1 MTEHALQQI
10 ALAELVAAC
19 RRETVRFQREGA
31 SDSRFCLEIFR
42 RALRMGTLDR
52 PTKGTAPAYA
62 DEAAREQLV
71 VLYTEYILAQVSRK
85 ALPTQARGELI
96 QDVWR
101 NFWQAANHGLT
112 FDTLAA
118 ALAYLR
124 QVTISEVIKHRRGGY
139 RRAREES
146 LQALVERAGEEP
158 AISPAADLFEA
169 HARSRFRERCAEVIN
184 DPHEYRIFWLRY
196 GLGYSPKEI
205 ALRICEP
212 GFSAAPRYTAR
223 NISDILERCFRR
235 LSEDAEI
242 RALLQSD

>member
-1 MTEHALQQI
+1 MTELALQQI
-10 ALAELVAAC
+10 VLAELVAAC
-19 RRETVRFQREGA
+19 RRETVRFQREGE
-31 SDSRFCLEIFR
+31 SDARFCLEIFR
-42 RALRMGTLDR
+42 RALRTGTLDE
-52 PTKGTAPAYA
+52 PVNGTAPEYI

-71 VLYTEYILAQVSRK
+71 VLYTEYILAQVNRK
-85 ALPTQARGELI
+85 ALPTQAHGELI

-101 NFWQAANHGLT
+101 NFWQAANRGLT

-124 QVTISEVIKHRRGGY
+124 QVTVSEVIKHRRSGY

-146 LQALVERAGEEP
+146 LQALVERVGEER
-158 AISPAADLFEA
+158 AISPASDLFEA
-169 HARSRFRERCAEVIN
+169 HARSRFRERCAEVI
-184 DPHEYRIFWLRY
+184 DEPHEYRIFWLRY

-205 ALRICEP
+205 ALHISRP
-212 GFSAAPRYTAR
+212 GFSTASGYTAR

-242 RALLQSD
+242 RALLQGD